1 MQLARLHR
9 SSARSG
15 SVLMATLLVSVIIG
29 VTLASFLDLSG
40 AQHRATMR
48 SQVWNACIPL
58 AEAGLEEA
66 LTHVFINSTNL
77 GSQGWSTSSGLTLS
91 NGVSLTG
98 TVYSRTRSMNG
109 GTYTAAIQGGTSPTL
124 TVQSSQPKPLT
135 SSDMLYR
142 TIQVKTVGGALFSRG
157 LVAKGNINWNGQI
170 LSDSFDS
177 QNSSRSTGGRY
188 DPAKR
193 DDNGSVGSVE
203 GSVSLGSQGQIYGM
217 VATGP
222 TGAATTGPHAAVGTL
237 SFISGGSTGIQTG
250 FYQNDLNVSFPDA
263 NVPFSSTTIPS
274 GGNVVNID
282 SVTTN
287 STASNSIAYPTSPG
301 GPVTTNYPTSTTYP
315 AGTTYPVTTNVIATT
330 TTSKVKGKTT
340 TSTTYSTNFTNFT
353 YTQFTWTATTYTT
366 NYSTNYYDHILDTG
380 DYYLSGI
387 ANADILVRGN
397 ARLHV
402 DGNVS
407 ESGGKAI
414 TIGNT
419 GTLKMYVKG
428 SISFSGNAAANTT
441 GDALRMQIYGLPT
454 CTDASFGGNAEFT
467 GLLYAPQA
475 SLRFNGGRADRA
487 DFMGAAIVGSAQLNG
502 HFEFHYDE
510 NLGRN
515 GPSSSF
521 VIASWTEL

>member
-1 MQLARLHR
+1 MKIPSLHR
-9 SSARSG
+9 SSARTG
-15 SVLMATLLVSVIIG
+15 SVLMATLLISVIIG
-29 VTLASFLDLSG
+29 VTLASFLDLTG

-48 SQVWNACIPL
+48 SQVWNSCIPL

-66 LTHVFINSTNL
+66 LTHVYLNSTNL
-77 GSQGWSTSSGLTLS
+77 GSQGWSTTSRGLTLN
-91 NGVSLTG
+91 NGVTLAG
-98 TVYSRTRSMNG
+98 TVYYRTRSMNG
-109 GTYTAAIQGGTSPTL
+109 GNYIAAIQSGSSPTL
-124 TVQSSQPKPLT
+124 TVQASLPKPLT
-135 SSDMLYR
+135 ASDMLSR
-142 TIQVKTVGGALFSRG
+142 TIQVRTVGGALFSRG
-157 LVAKGNINWNGQI
+157 LVAKGNIDWNGQI

-177 QNSSRSTGGRY
+177 QDTTLSTGGRY

-193 DDNGSVGSVE
+193 NDSGSVGSVE
-203 GSVSLGSQGQIYGM
+203 GNVGLGSQGRIYGM

-222 TGAATTGPHAAVGTL
+222 TGAATTGPHAAVGTVR
-237 SFISGGSTGIQTG
+237 FIGAGNTGIQTG

-263 NVPFSSTTIPS
+263 SVPFSSTTIP
-274 GGNVVNID
+274 GGGSVVNLD
-282 SVTTN
+282 SITTN
-287 STASNSIAYPTSPG
+287 STASNSLAYPTSPS
-301 GPVTTNYPTSTTYP
+301 GPVTTNSVTSTTYP
-315 AGTTYPVTTNVIATT
+315 SGTAYPVTTNVIATT
-330 TTSKVKGKTT
+330 TTAKVKGVTT
-340 TSTTYSTNFTNFT
+340 TSTSYATNYT
-353 YTQFTWTATTYTT
+353 YTQFTWTSTSYTT
-366 NYSTNYYDHILDTG
+366 NYSTNYYDHILETG

-414 TIGNT
+414 TIANT

-454 CTDASFGGNAEFT
+454 STDVSFAGNSEFT

-475 SLRFNGGRADRA
+475 QMRFNGGGSDRA

-515 GPSSSF
+515 PDGATF

>member
-1 MQLARLHR
+1 MKLAA
-9 SSARSG
+9 SSASVRQRG
-15 SVLMATLLVSVIIG
+15 SVLMATLLIALVIG
-29 VTLASFLDLSG
+29 VTLASFLDLTG

-48 SQVWNACIPL
+48 SQVWNSCVPL

-66 LTHVFINSTNL
+66 LTHVYLNSTNL
-77 GSQGWSTSSGLTLS
+77 GSQGWLTSASGLALS

-98 TVYSRTRSMNG
+98 TVYYRVRTLNG
-109 GTYTAAIQGGTSPTL
+109 GTYIAAIQGGTTPTL
-124 TVQSSQPKPLT
+124 TVQGNLPKPL
-135 SSDMLYR
+135 SSADMLSR

-170 LSDSFDS
+170 VSDSFDS
-177 QNSSRSTGGRY
+177 QNPLRSTGGRY
-188 DPAKR
+188 DPLKR

-203 GSVSLGSQGQIYGM
+203 GNVSLGSQGIIYGM

-222 TGAATTGPHAAVGTL
+222 TGAAVTGPHAAVGTVTY
-237 SFISGGSTGIQTG
+237 IGTGNTGIQTG

-263 NVPFSSTTIPS
+263 SVPFSSTTIPG
-274 GGNVVNID
+274 GGNVVNVD
-282 SVTTN
+282 SISTN
-287 STASNSIAYPTSPG
+287 STASNSLAYPTSPG

-315 AGTTYPVTTNVIATT
+315 TGTSYPVTTNVVATT
-330 TTSKVKGKTT
+330 TTSKAKGVTT
-340 TSTTYSTNFTNFT
+340 TSTSYSTNYT
-353 YTQFTWTATTYTT
+353 YTQFTWTSTSYTT

-387 ANADILVRGN
+387 ANKDVLVRGN
-397 ARLHV
+397 ARLYV
-402 DGNVS
+402 DGSIS
-407 ESGGKAI
+407 ETGGKAI
-414 TIGNT
+414 TVANT

-428 SISFSGNAAANTT
+428 SISLSGNAAVNTT
-441 GDALRMQIYGLPT
+441 ADALRMQIYGLPT
-454 CTDASFGGNAEFT
+454 STDVSFGGNSEFT

-475 SLRFNGGRADRA
+475 DLRFNGGGGDRV

-502 HFEFHYDE
+502 HYEFHYDE

-515 GPSSSF
+515 GPSASF